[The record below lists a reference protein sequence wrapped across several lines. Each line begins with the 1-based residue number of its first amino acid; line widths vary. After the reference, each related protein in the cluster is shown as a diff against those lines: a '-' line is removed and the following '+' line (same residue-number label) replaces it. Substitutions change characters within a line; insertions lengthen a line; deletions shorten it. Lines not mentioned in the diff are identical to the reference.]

1 MLALLNQL
9 AVSFDLPILDWI
21 QAHLQCGFLDAVMPI
36 VTLFGEGGIF
46 WIAWAVLMLVFPKT
60 RKTGIAMAIALVM
73 GVLICNVTLKPLVAR
88 PRPYDF
94 QYENFGITIKLLIDA
109 QHDYSFPSGH
119 TIASFE
125 AAIPLMI
132 YDKRMGIPAMVIAV
146 LVTAVPVRPLPDRRD
161 LLHHRRNRLCLHRK
175 RAGRKNCPAPSR
187 TGEREIRELSFL
199 EAYPDWVCF
208 LSLFALASGEKNRY
222 NDKKGAG

>member
-60 RKTGIAMAIALVM
+60 RKTGIAMAIALIM
-73 GVLICNVTLKPLVAR
+73 GVLICNVTLKPLIGR
-88 PRPYDF
+88 PRPYDY
-94 QYENFGITIKLLIDA
+94 QLEHFGVTIKLLIDA

-125 AAIPLMI
+125 AAVALLLN
-132 YDKRMGIPAMVIAV
+132 DKRMGIPAMVIAV
-146 LVTAVPVRPLPDRRD
+146 LVTFSRLYLYVHWPTDVLGGILVGAAAGWAGARLADALRR
-161 LLHHRRNRLCLHRK
+161 RRERLGR
-175 RAGRKNCPAPSR
+175 RA
-187 TGEREIRELSFL
+187 
-199 EAYPDWVCF
+199 
-208 LSLFALASGEKNRY
+208 
-222 NDKKGAG
+222 